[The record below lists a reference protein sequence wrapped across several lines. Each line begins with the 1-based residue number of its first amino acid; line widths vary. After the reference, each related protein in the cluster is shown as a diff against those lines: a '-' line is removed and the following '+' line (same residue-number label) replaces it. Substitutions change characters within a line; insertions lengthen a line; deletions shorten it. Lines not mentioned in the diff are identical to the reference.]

1 MRSERRLPEP
11 EVRQCDG
18 LMSDEHIG
26 EKIDEIRVLFLRFLP
41 APVFTI
47 ELFSINS
54 FSINT
59 A

>member
-1 MRSERRLPEP
+1 
-11 EVRQCDG
+11 
-18 LMSDEHIG
+18 MSDEHIG